1 MTRSWRW
8 YLFESCKALNPPPS
22 VAGPGCWSRSSHC
35 ITSSRSALRCPP
47 SAIAAA
53 PYVRGMPLWD
63 HCTYFKSLVDFY
75 RLRAPTDDFRIQEIV
90 RFLSTLPVRRD
101 AAIAVVGPP
110 HAFFHRNGLQFESI
124 RQQREWQWIS
134 EVSVTDAAQEVIIP
148 DVDVVIL
155 RGDEIHFGPQQV
167 SLREVRSF
175 ELGDGSI
182 GRVFVSIDHL
192 IGKLAAPS
200 TYNLHNR

>member
-1 MTRSWRW
+1 
-8 YLFESCKALNPPPS
+8 
-22 VAGPGCWSRSSHC
+22 
-35 ITSSRSALRCPP
+35 
-47 SAIAAA
+47 
-53 PYVRGMPLWD
+53 MPLWD